1 MEFNTS
7 KCCKQI
13 ICTECFL
20 QLKSGSDPPC
30 PFCGKE
36 NFLVAYVSNS
46 NVSPQTDSKSNSTVD
61 LQTADS
67 SGKLSGLDANIPPP
81 PPNNSLSYLTPEQDK
96 KLRSTSFDHTGT
108 PVASRADREALEAE
122 IRRQRIQASD
132 YEFLLDRSARSIQR
146 SASLPSHSI
155 VSPNRLAPS
164 SNENGYGHRRNNTPR
179 LATDPAR
186 GQLLHRS
193 SSDTGSP
200 NRRSIPSNGGEPM
213 NTQTLPILP
222 PSPYLSAQF
231 QQVDEANMNHF
242 FHDEDAHLL
251 MALQSILSAESSSPA
266 MPSLEQLEEMMF
278 MEAIRQSMSAT
289 STNNLS
295 DTTPTPTN
303 AAGVTHHL
311 NTDDE
316 PVARSVNVPSEA
328 IEPTAPSAERTQ
340 SNRVLEEIERA
351 LSSSPLSRH
360 PPP

>member
-1 MEFNTS
+1 M
-7 KCCKQI
+7 
-13 ICTECFL
+13 

-164 SNENGYGHRRNNTPR
+164 SNENGYGYRRNNTPR

-186 GQLLHRS
+186 GQPLHRS
-193 SSDTGSP
+193 SSDMGSP
-200 NRRSIPSNGGEPM
+200 NRRLIPSNGGEPM

-278 MEAIRQSMSAT
+278 ME
-289 STNNLS
+289 
-295 DTTPTPTN
+295 
-303 AAGVTHHL
+303 
-311 NTDDE
+311 
-316 PVARSVNVPSEA
+316 VNDKV
-328 IEPTAPSAERTQ
+328 
-340 SNRVLEEIERA
+340 
-351 LSSSPLSRH
+351 
-360 PPP
+360 